1 MKKQNMIIIVVVAF
15 LLMIT
20 IGYALFSESLSIN
33 GTALAEGTFDVEFTS
48 VGTPTCIG
56 FTGTCDSNTLTGISS
71 DKNTLNVTVNKL
83 EFPGAY
89 VEFPVTVTSKGTIP
103 AVLESISET
112 GLETDDTIKVTYT
125 GISELKGQKLE
136 QNGTQT
142 FSIKVKWD
150 ENSNKS
156 SENVQ
161 FSIKMNYKQIAE

>member
-1 MKKQNMIIIVVVAF
+1 MKKQSIAIIGVIAFVLAVVV
-15 LLMIT
+15 
-20 IGYALFSESLSIN
+20 GYALFSDNLTVSGSA
-33 GTALAEGTFDVEFTS
+33 TATGDFDVEFTS
-48 VGTPTCIG
+48 VGEITKVGYTAVDATEIAK
-56 FTGTCDSNTLTGISS
+56 ISE
-71 DKNTLNVTVNKL
+71 DKNTLTVTVNKL